1 MKETKQ
7 KKSLNTLAVH
17 TMLLIMMII
26 SLIIPDVAAELDDT
40 KKEEDIE
47 ITSNGVRI
55 LITSSIMA
63 SCIQESLDGA
73 QIGYINNEPG
83 KRFIIKNTN
92 APQCGSCCSC

>member
-7 KKSLNTLAVH
+7 KKSLNPLGVH

-40 KKEEDIE
+40 KKEEDVE
-47 ITSNGVRI
+47 LTSNGVRI
-55 LITSSIMA
+55 LVASS
-63 SCIQESLDGA
+63 IQESPNGA
-73 QIGYINNEPG
+73 EIDFIDNEAG
-83 KRFIIKNTN
+83 KRFIVKNTN